1 MCHFEYATYT
11 IPDVLNLIFDLN
23 DTRFHF
29 PDHLRR
35 LLRRCVFVLN
45 FCLIENDKIPPNL
58 NARAGME
65 EEEHRRPTLYCRRM
79 FILGKF
85 ISCNGISMAKK
96 CVCIGDDEHVYDRFM
111 AGMLINLCPKTDK
124 SIVAYLKE

>member
-11 IPDVLNLIFDLN
+11 IPDILNLIFDLN
-23 DTRFHF
+23 DTQFHF

-65 EEEHRRPTLYCRRM
+65 NADHRPTPEKDAH
-79 FILGKF
+79 F
-85 ISCNGISMAKK
+85 
-96 CVCIGDDEHVYDRFM
+96 
-111 AGMLINLCPKTDK
+111 
-124 SIVAYLKE
+124 